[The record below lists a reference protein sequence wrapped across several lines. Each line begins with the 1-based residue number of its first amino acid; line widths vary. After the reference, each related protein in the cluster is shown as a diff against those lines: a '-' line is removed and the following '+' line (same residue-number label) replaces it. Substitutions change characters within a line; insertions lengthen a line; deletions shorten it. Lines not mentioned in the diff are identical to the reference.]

1 MAEHGKAEYAT
12 SVGNDYAEHL
22 STYRSVMCLTK
33 VGTVSALAVVVA
45 LAIYGTVGSVFWTSL
60 GVLGAIV
67 FMAWGLAKDSVG
79 PAVGW
84 LVLLLIVWAL
94 MV

>member
-1 MAEHGKAEYAT
+1 MAEHGEVEYTTAA
-12 SVGNDYAEHL
+12 GNDYAAHE
-22 STYRSVMCLTK
+22 STYHGVMCLTK
-33 VGTVSALAVVVA
+33 VGTVSALAVIVA

-67 FMAWGLAKDSVG
+67 FMAWGLAKDSAG